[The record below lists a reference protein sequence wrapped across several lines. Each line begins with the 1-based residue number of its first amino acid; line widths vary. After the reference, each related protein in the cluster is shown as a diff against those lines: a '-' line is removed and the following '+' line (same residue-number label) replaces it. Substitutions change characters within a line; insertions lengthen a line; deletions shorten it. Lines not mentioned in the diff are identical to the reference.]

1 MEPKPLA
8 GHRQVFLHMG
18 QMLLH
23 NTGKFFT
30 GPKLLIAQL
39 RMMINIIRK
48 GKDLFPV
55 FLNVLYDLSFDLIH
69 KLLLS
74 RSLPRIRVF
83 SIV

>member
-8 GHRQVFLHMG
+8 GHRQVFLHVG

-23 NTGKFFT
+23 NIGKFFT
-30 GPKLLIAQL
+30 RPEFLISKL
-39 RMMINIIRK
+39 RMMVNVICK

-55 FLNVLYDLSFDLIH
+55 LFNMLYDLSFGMIH